1 MISPAHVKI
10 AEFTLHSAR
19 QFFKLSSAIH
29 HLEGNIVNKPI
40 ILCGL
45 GRVGWRVLEFLQAAN
60 FTVVVVDDFCDP
72 KDPRLGSTRLVR
84 GDCRRRE
91 VLDQA
96 GLAEC
101 RGILIVTSNDL
112 VNISTA
118 LMVRS
123 MNPEVRIVLRVFNE
137 GLIGR
142 LGHAIHNIFP
152 LSPSALTA
160 PILAV
165 KALTGQALGTF
176 RVEGI
181 DKDRRQ
187 VAELTIHPGSPIIGR
202 TLKEVVRRFDVLILV
217 HISASGGEHF
227 LTEADL
233 KAKLQAGDQLSVCG
247 KPADLAA
254 LLAEERGEK
263 ADNLLYA
270 GWFRRTGRVLWR
282 TLDEIDLSVKA
293 STLTLL
299 GVVFIGTLFF
309 VWLQSTG
316 IADALYHTVS
326 VVATAADMRTDR
338 DADELKFFVSG
349 LRIIGAAMMAVFT
362 AILTNYLIRASL
374 GGALEVRRIP
384 DGGHFITVGLGA
396 IGYRVVEEL
405 VRAGERVVAIEVDRD
420 NRFIPTVRQKGVPVI
435 IGDAT
440 LPDVM
445 KQAHSPKARAVIV
458 CSSNDLINL
467 EVALLARELMPGQ
480 RVVLIQADQQLAQLL
495 RDAANVRLAVSVPV
509 LVAPAFVAGLFGDR
523 VLSVFVLRERL
534 MAVIDLVIQPQD
546 THLVGQSART
556 VAIDHGLLPV
566 AIIPAD
572 GSPPPRNPMNAGLS
586 AGDRLVA
593 VVALHDMERLLRR
606 NPAPK
611 GWLVEVIGYPPSAK
625 EWLTLFVQREQLI
638 TEDEA
643 LAALEH
649 LPLVLEQ
656 ELTRGQATDLLA
668 LLEREQ
674 VRAVMRR
681 TT

>member
-1 MISPAHVKI
+1 MS
-10 AEFTLHSAR
+10 
-19 QFFKLSSAIH
+19 
-29 HLEGNIVNKPI
+29 KPI

-45 GRVGWRVLEFLQAAN
+45 GRVGWEVLLFLQNAN
-60 FTVVVVDDFCDP
+60 MDVVAIDDVCDP
-72 KDPRLGSTRLVR
+72 KDPRLRKTRLVR

-96 GLAEC
+96 GLANC
-101 RGILIVTSNDL
+101 RGILVVTSYDL
-112 VNISTA
+112 INISTA

-123 MNPEVRIVLRVFNE
+123 MNPDVRIVLRVFNE

-160 PILAV
+160 PLLAV

-181 DKDRRQ
+181 DRDRRQ
-187 VAELTIHPGSPIIGR
+187 VAEVSIHVGSPIVGR
-202 TLKEVVRRFDVLILV
+202 TLKELVRRFDLLILV
-217 HISASGGEHF
+217 HVSAGGSQRF

-233 KAKLQAGDQLSVCG
+233 NAKLHAGDLLGVCG
-247 KPADLAA
+247 KPGDLAS
-254 LLAEERGEK
+254 LIAEEQGEK
-263 ADNLLYA
+263 SDNLRYA
-270 GWFRRTGRVLWR
+270 GWFRRTGRMLWR
-282 TLDEIDLSVKA
+282 TLGDIDLSVKA

-299 GVVFIGTLFF
+299 GVVFLGTLIFIL
-309 VWLQSTG
+309 LQSKG
-316 IADALYHTVS
+316 VADALYHTVS
-326 VVATAADMRTDR
+326 VIATAADMRTDK
-338 DADELKFFVSG
+338 DTDESKVFVSL
-349 LRIIGAAMMAVFT
+349 LRIIGAAMMAAFT

-384 DGGHFITVGLGA
+384 DSGHFIVIGLGA

-405 VRAGERVVAIEVDRD
+405 VQAGERVVAIEVDRD
-420 NRFIPTVRQKGVPVI
+420 NRFVPTVRRKGVPVV

-445 KQAHSPKARAVIV
+445 KQGHAPRARAVIA
-458 CSSNDLINL
+458 CTSNDLINL
-467 EVALLARELMPGQ
+467 EVALLARELTPGQ

-534 MAVIDLVIQPQD
+534 MAVLDLVIQAQD

-556 VAIDHGLLPV
+556 VAVDHGLLPV
-566 AIIPAD
+566 AVLPAD
-572 GSPPPRNPMNAGLS
+572 GSPPPRNPMNSGLS

-593 VVALHDMERLLRR
+593 IVALQDLERLLKRH
-606 NPAPK
+606 PAPK
-611 GWLVEVIGYPPSAK
+611 GWLVEVTGYPPGAK
-625 EWLTLFVQREQLI
+625 EWLMLFVQRERLI
-638 TEDEA
+638 SEPEA
-643 LAALEH
+643 LAALEQ
-649 LPLVLEQ
+649 LPLVLDQ
-656 ELTRGQATDLLA
+656 ELTRGQAMDLLA
-668 LLEREQ
+668 LLEREH
-674 VRAVMRR
+674 VRATMRR
-681 TT
+681 TR